1 MIVSLDRVCL
11 GCRCSVAAVD
21 TDEVLKRRLQDF
33 GVIPGTVL
41 CPEYRSP
48 GAHAA
53 VIGVRGT
60 MLALRTRDLKR
71 IRVFV

>member
-33 GVIPGTVL
+33 GVIPGT
-41 CPEYRSP
+41 
-48 GAHAA
+48 
-53 VIGVRGT
+53 